1 MVQNKRRP
9 TLNRR
14 RGNARQVLLLLTFPL
29 LLTAIAAA
37 LYWGWQV
44 VWQAAPWSPQFS
56 LHPANIEILTESPWV
71 DEASILQQ
79 VVHEASLDDQLTIL
93 DPGLNERLSLAIED
107 HPWVEHVER
116 VEKFQPPRVVVTLR
130 YRHPVA
136 FIKNNQ
142 PVLSEKKQLP
152 SVCLVDRHGIRLPL
166 DNSLVRSPAVQALAE
181 IRGIPFRPPP
191 PGDAWKDGRVRGGA
205 RIAEALRHDWDL
217 FGLRAIETSMQPV
230 VGSSESYAF
239 TLITKPVG
247 SGIRGCR
254 GYRSGQ
260 NGTHCHRESIPPEGL
275 CHRKRHRLRWT
286 STAPGSRTPSRC
298 GKKIILRSPRKLFRS
313 A

>member
-1 MVQNKRRP
+1 MIGMVQNKRRP

-14 RGNARQVLLLLTFPL
+14 RGNARHVLLLLTFPL

-142 PVLSEKKQLP
+142 PVLSGKKQLP
-152 SVCLVDRHGIRLPL
+152 SVGIVDRHGIRLPL

-181 IRGIPFRPPP
+181 FRGIPFRPPP
-191 PGDAWKDGRVRGGA
+191 PGDAWKEGRVRGGA

-239 TLITKPVG
+239 TLITKGGRQIPWGPEYVDAEVTEAG
-247 SGIRGCR
+247 KMEPTATEKVSRLKAYVTENGIDLDGHPRHPAAGR
-254 GYRSGQ
+254 PADAG
-260 NGTHCHRESIPPEGL
+260 
-275 CHRKRHRLRWT
+275 KR
-286 STAPGSRTPSRC
+286 
-298 GKKIILRSPRKLFRS
+298 
-313 A
+313 

>member
-14 RGNARQVLLLLTFPL
+14 RGSARQVLLLLTFPL

-56 LHPANIEILTESPWV
+56 LHPANIEIITESPWV

-79 VVHEASLDDQLTIL
+79 VVHEASLDDQLSLL

-130 YRHPVA
+130 YREPVA

-142 PVLSEKKQLP
+142 PVPAGKKQLP

-166 DNSLVRSPAVQALAE
+166 DNSLVRSPAVLALAE
-181 IRGIPFRPPP
+181 IKGIPFRPPP

-205 RIAEALRHDWDL
+205 RIAEALRHDWDR
-217 FGLRAIETSMQPV
+217 FALRAIEPSMQPV
-230 VGSSESYAF
+230 EGSSESYAF
-239 TLITKPVG
+239 VLITKGGRQIPWGPEYVDAEITEAG
-247 SGIRGCR
+247 KIEPTATEKVSRLKAYVRENRIDLD
-254 GYRSGQ
+254 GQ
-260 NGTHCHRESIPPEGL
+260 QRHPATQHPADAG
-275 CHRKRHRLRWT
+275 KR
-286 STAPGSRTPSRC
+286 
-298 GKKIILRSPRKLFRS
+298 
-313 A
+313 